1 VGVQTANETW
11 QVRAACRGP
20 ESAVFFPPAVG
31 ERREER
37 ERREAKAKA
46 ICHTC
51 AVRDECLEYAVAI
64 REPHGIWGGLN
75 EHERRELVATR
86 VGS

>member
-1 VGVQTANETW
+1 VGIQTINETW

-20 ESAVFFPPAVG
+20 ESMVFFPPSAS

-37 ERREAKAKA
+37 EARETKAKS
-46 ICHTC
+46 ICSTC
-51 AVRDECLEYAVAI
+51 SVQRPCLDYALEI

-75 EHERRELVATR
+75 EHERRELLAAR
-86 VGS
+86 AG